1 MKNGQP
7 SRKKFIR
14 ITNKTTDQ
22 TETKLNEKEKAILAY
37 LHQKSDNTQ
46 QEIALATELSLSTIK
61 YYTKKLQEKG
71 CLQRMGTNRKG
82 YWDVLYR

>member
-46 QEIALATELSLSTIK
+46 QEIALATALSLSTIK

-71 CLQRMGTNRKG
+71 CLQRMGTHRKG